1 MKRQDFEKL
10 VNEGVEAIPEKFR
23 EKIKNV
29 AFLIADYPTEKQL
42 KENGVP
48 EGDTLLGLYEGIPAT
63 ERGEYYGM
71 GETLPDRITIFQKPI
86 EEEAD
91 GDAEKVREV
100 VKDTIWHEVA
110 HYFGMSEKEVGERED
125 QYFGM
130 RRNYPAEPRRQ
141 ATYCPTPCLRLARPE
156 LRPQP
161 RA

>member
-63 ERGEYYGM
+63 ERGDYYGM
-71 GETLPDRITIFQKPI
+71 GETLPDRITLFQKSI
-86 EEEAD
+86 EEEA
-91 GDAEKVREV
+91 GLAEGGEDVEKMRDIVR
-100 VKDTIWHEVA
+100 DTVWHEIA
-110 HYFGMSEKEVGERED
+110 HYFGMSEQEVGEKED
-125 QYFGM
+125 QNRDM
-130 RRNYPAEPRRQ
+130 
-141 ATYCPTPCLRLARPE
+141 T
-156 LRPQP
+156 
-161 RA
+161 